1 MVHLFLANG
10 FEEIE
15 ALATL
20 DILRRANIEVNTV
33 SISGARMVKGAH
45 GISVKADAIF
55 RKGETEMSDCIILPG
70 GMPGAENLR
79 MHEGLRRTLKVQSK
93 RGGYIAAICA
103 SPAVVLGSC
112 GLLNGKRATSYPGT
126 EQIEHNASYVNDGV
140 VVDGN
145 IITAKAPGCTFDFAF
160 KIVEALKGIDE
171 VNRVKQNMCLKM

>member
-103 SPAVVLGSC
+103 SPSIFGRRGILNGRDATAYPGFEDELKGATVVDAGAVRNGHVITGRSMGSAIEF
-112 GLLNGKRATSYPGT
+112 GLLLVETLLGQEKA
-126 EQIEHNASYVNDGV
+126 EEIAKQIVY
-140 VVDGN
+140 
-145 IITAKAPGCTFDFAF
+145 
-160 KIVEALKGIDE
+160 L
-171 VNRVKQNMCLKM
+171 